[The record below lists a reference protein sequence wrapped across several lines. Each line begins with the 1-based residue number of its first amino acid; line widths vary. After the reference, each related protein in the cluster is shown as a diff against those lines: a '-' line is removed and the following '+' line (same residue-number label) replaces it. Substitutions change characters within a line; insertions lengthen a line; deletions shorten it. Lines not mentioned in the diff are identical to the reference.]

1 MKNQAVPASTAST
14 ARGSVRLYFLDWLR
28 VLAILTVFV
37 YHTTRFFNLEDWHVK
52 NATTYGWL
60 EVWNRA
66 AVIWMM
72 PLIFVIS
79 GASLF
84 YAVGKGGAGKFVKD
98 KVLRLLVPLLVAD
111 VTHCSLQVYLE
122 RLTHGQFSGSYLQFL
137 PHYFTGIYDGDNPAS
152 GNFALTG
159 MHLWYLFWLF
169 LFSLLLYPLLSWL
182 KGRGRGVLGRMGD
195 LLAIS
200 GTVYVLVVPTVLLL
214 VFARP
219 DGLVMDLEEAGWSLF
234 VYLWL
239 LFCGFLLVS
248 SEGVQ
253 ASALRLRWA
262 SLAIGAAL
270 SVAYLWL
277 SFQPGG
283 FSYGTLPYA
292 LIVGLRGLGSWC
304 LVLASLGLGMR
315 YLNTSTPFVR
325 YANEAVLPFY
335 ILHQTVI
342 VTLGY
347 FVVQWAI
354 PDGPKFFIILSGSL
368 VIVMGLYECLVRRF
382 NVMRY
387 LFGMKR
393 KQHRAT
399 DVRSVL
405 AGQGV

>member
-1 MKNQAVPASTAST
+1 MKSQPVSSNRESS
-14 ARGSVRLYFLDWLR
+14 ARSPVRLYYLDWLR

-72 PLIFVIS
+72 PLIFIIS

-98 KVLRLLVPLLVAD
+98 KVLRLLVPLLFAA
-111 VTHCSLQVYLE
+111 VTHCSLPVYLE
-122 RLTHGQFSGSYLQFL
+122 RLTHGQFVGSYFHFL
-137 PHYFTGIYDGDNPAS
+137 PQYFTGIYDGDNPAA

-182 KGRGRGVLGRMGD
+182 KGRGRGVLGKMGD
-195 LLAIS
+195 LLAIP
-200 GTVYVLVVPTVLLL
+200 GAVYVLVVPTVLLL
-214 VFARP
+214 VFASP
-219 DGLVMDLEEAGWSLF
+219 NGLVMDLEEAGWSLF

-248 SEGVQ
+248 SERVQ
-253 ASALRLRWA
+253 ACALRLRSV
-262 SLAIGAAL
+262 SLAVGAAS
-270 SVAYLWL
+270 SVAFLWL

-292 LIVGLRGLGSWC
+292 LVVGLRGLGSWC

-335 ILHQTVI
+335 IMHQTVLLC
-342 VTLGY
+342 VGY

-354 PDGPKFFIILSGSL
+354 PDVLKWLIILLASFG
-368 VIVMGLYECLVRRF
+368 IIMALYEFLVRRF
-382 NVMRY
+382 NVLRV
-387 LFGMKR
+387 LFGMKPIAR
-393 KQHRAT
+393 QPIAQTGKALQ
-399 DVRSVL
+399 
-405 AGQGV
+405 AG